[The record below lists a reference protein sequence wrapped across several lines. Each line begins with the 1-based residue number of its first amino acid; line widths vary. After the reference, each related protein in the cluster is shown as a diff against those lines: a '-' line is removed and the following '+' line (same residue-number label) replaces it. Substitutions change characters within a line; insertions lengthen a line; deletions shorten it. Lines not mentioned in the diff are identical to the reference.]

1 MNCQIKGNLIII
13 GAHIYPNQ
21 TVRFFGQ
28 TVVRYELTAVKLLKI
43 VWEYLFWLKSKK
55 FIIWMNFLL
64 CLTTC
69 QLGQD
74 LVNKGILVIL
84 TSHFQNLDKLNY
96 L

>member
-43 VWEYLFWLKSKK
+43 VWEYLF
-55 FIIWMNFLL
+55 
-64 CLTTC
+64 
-69 QLGQD
+69 
-74 LVNKGILVIL
+74 
-84 TSHFQNLDKLNY
+84 
-96 L
+96 